1 MLPLANGGSLRRWN
15 GWGDSASGYPLTQDA
30 LAFLRERLGAASAPR
45 DAGLEAAL
53 ATVPRARI
61 DGASRFDTNAESR
74 LRHARG
80 QSFPDWIALR
90 SGRPGPFPDAVAT
103 PSSHDEAAEA
113 LAQARQLGAMVIPYG
128 GGTSVVGH
136 LAVPASDR
144 PVISLSLER
153 LEGLIGLDETAQLA
167 RFGAGTK
174 GPQVEAQ
181 LVGKG
186 YLLGHFPQSYELST
200 LGGWVVTRSSGQQS
214 LRYGRIENLFHT
226 GRLATFKG
234 EWCVGAVPASSA
246 GPDLREC
253 LMGSEG
259 RLGVLTEVSARIRRI
274 PEREVF
280 HAVFLPSWEQGVRA
294 MRALAQG
301 EIALSML
308 RLTNE
313 VETETQLGLAGHPR
327 LIAWLERYLRLRGV
341 GPGKVMLLL
350 GVSGPARAV
359 QRALREA
366 LAVARSHQGVHA
378 GAKPGAGWVK
388 NRFRSAYLRNS
399 LWDAGYAVDTM
410 ETCLNWPQ
418 VTVYMRA
425 VEQAAREVFQ
435 RDNERVH
442 AYTHLSHVYRQG
454 CSVYST
460 FIWRLCGDPERE
472 LERWQRF
479 KQAVSGAIVK
489 HGGTISHQHGV
500 GADHAPYLAAE
511 KGPIGMD
518 LLRAMAREF
527 DPDGLLNPGKLF
539 A

>member
-1 MLPLANGGSLRRWN
+1 MRRWN
-15 GWGDSASGYPLTQDA
+15 GWGDSSTDYPLNADA
-30 LAFLRERLGAASAPR
+30 LAFLRARLGTATPPR
-45 DAGLEAAL
+45 DAGREEALRA
-53 ATVPRARI
+53 VP
-61 DGASRFDTNAESR
+61 ASRLANESAFDSGAEAR
-74 LRHARG
+74 LMHTRG
-80 QSFPDWIALR
+80 QSFPDWIAMR
-90 SGRPGPFPDAVAT
+90 AGRLGPFPDAVAL
-103 PSSHDEAAEA
+103 PSSHDEVAAA
-113 LAQARQLGAMVIPYG
+113 LARARQLGAIVIPYG

-144 PVISLSLER
+144 PVLSLSLER
-153 LEGLIGLDETAQLA
+153 LDQLMDLDEQALLA
-167 RFGAGTK
+167 RFGAGTP

-181 LVGKG
+181 LAGRG

-214 LRYGRIENLFHT
+214 LRYGRIENLFHS

-234 EWCVGAVPASSA
+234 DWQVGAVPASAA
-246 GPDLREC
+246 GPDLREAV
-253 LMGSEG
+253 MGSEG
-259 RLGVLTEVSARIRRI
+259 RLGLLTEVTARIR
-274 PEREVF
+274 PQAEREAF
-280 HAVFLPSWEQGVRA
+280 HAVFFPSWAQGIGA
-294 MRALAQG
+294 MRALGQG

-308 RLTNE
+308 RLSNE
-313 VETETQLGLAGHPR
+313 IETETQLGLAGHPR
-327 LIAWLERYLRLRGV
+327 LIAWLERYLKLRGV
-341 GPGKVMLLL
+341 GPGKVMLLV
-350 GVSGPARAV
+350 GVTGPARAV
-359 QRALREA
+359 ARNLREA
-366 LAVARSHQGVHA
+366 LALTRAFRGVHA
-378 GAKPGAGWVK
+378 GAKPGAGWVR

-410 ETCLNWPQ
+410 ETCLNWPA
-418 VTVYMRA
+418 VTAYMRA
-425 VEQAAREVFQ
+425 VEAAARDVFQ

-460 FIWRLCGDPERE
+460 FVWRLCGDADRE
-472 LERWQRF
+472 LERWGRF
-479 KQAVSGAIVK
+479 KQAVSGAIVQ

-500 GADHAPYLAAE
+500 GADHAPYLPAE

>member
-1 MLPLANGGSLRRWN
+1 VGPIAGERVRRWN
-15 GWGDSASGYPLTQDA
+15 GWGDSASDYPLTADA
-30 LAFLRERLGAASAPR
+30 LAFLRERIGPPTAPR
-45 DAGLEAAL
+45 DATLEDTL
-53 ATVPRARI
+53 RGVPRSRLEPSPRL
-61 DGASRFDTNAESR
+61 DTGAEAR

-90 SGRPGPFPDAVAT
+90 AGRPGPVPDAVAL
-103 PSSHDEAAEA
+103 PASHDETADA
-113 LAQARQLGAMVIPYG
+113 LAQARQLGAAVIPYG

-136 LAVPASDR
+136 LAVPESDR
-144 PVISLSLER
+144 PVVSLSLER
-153 LEGLIGLDETAQLA
+153 LDRLIDLDETALLA
-167 RFGAGTK
+167 RFGAGTP

-181 LVGKG
+181 LAGKG

-200 LGGWVVTRSSGQQS
+200 IGGWVVTRSSGQQS
-214 LRYGRIENLFHT
+214 LRYGRIENLFHS
-226 GRLATFKG
+226 GRVATFKG
-234 EWCVGAVPASSA
+234 EWRVGGVPASSA

-259 RLGVLTEVSARIRRI
+259 RLGLLTEVGARIR
-274 PEREVF
+274 PLAQRETF
-280 HAVFLPSWEQGVRA
+280 HAVFCPSWQQGIAA

-301 EIALSML
+301 EIALSLL
-308 RLTNE
+308 RLSNE
-313 VETETQLGLAGHPR
+313 VETETQLGLAGHPH

-341 GPGKVMLLL
+341 GSGKVMLLL
-350 GVSGPARAV
+350 GLTGAARAV
-359 QRALREA
+359 QRGLREA
-366 LAVARSHQGVHA
+366 LAVTRAHRGVHA

-399 LWDAGYAVDTM
+399 LWDVGYGVDTM

-418 VTVYMRA
+418 VTAYMRA

-435 RDNERVH
+435 REGERVH

-454 CSVYST
+454 CSAYST
-460 FIWRLCGDPERE
+460 FVWRLCGDPDRE
-472 LERWQRF
+472 LERWTRF
-479 KQAVSGAIVK
+479 KQAVSGTIVK

-500 GADHAPYLAAE
+500 GADHAPYLPAE
-511 KGPIGMD
+511 KGQAGMD

-539 A
+539 T

>member
-1 MLPLANGGSLRRWN
+1 MLTLAKGGPVKRWD
-15 GWGDSASGYPLTQDA
+15 GWGDSANHYPLTDDA
-30 LAFLRERLGAASAPR
+30 LAFLRERLGAATPPR
-45 DAGLEAAL
+45 DAGFEDAL
-53 ATVPRARI
+53 RAVPGSRI
-61 DGASRFDTNAESR
+61 AGSARFDTGAETR
-74 LRHARG
+74 LRHARA
-80 QSFPDWIALR
+80 QSFPDWIAMR
-90 SGRPGPFPDAVAT
+90 SGQLGPFPDAVAAPT
-103 PSSHDEAAEA
+103 THDDVADA
-113 LAQARQLGAMVIPYG
+113 LAQARKLGAIVIPYG

-136 LAVPASDR
+136 LAVPVGDR
-144 PVISLSLER
+144 PVVSLSLER
-153 LEGLIGLDETAQLA
+153 LDRLMDLDETAQLA
-167 RFGAGTK
+167 RFGAGTP

-181 LVGKG
+181 LAGKG
-186 YLLGHFPQSYELST
+186 WLLGHFPQSYELST
-200 LGGWVVTRSSGQQS
+200 IGGWVVTRSSGQQS
-214 LRYGRIENLFHT
+214 LRYGRIENLFHS

-234 EWCVGAVPASSA
+234 EWQVGAVPASAA

-259 RLGVLTEVSARIRRI
+259 RLGLLTEVSARIRRI
-274 PEREVF
+274 PERETF
-280 HAVFLPSWEQGVRA
+280 HAVFFPSWQQGAQA

-308 RLTNE
+308 RLSNE

-327 LIAWLERYLRLRGV
+327 LIAWLQRYLKLRGV
-341 GPGKVMLLL
+341 GPGKVMMLA
-350 GVSGPARAV
+350 GISGPARAV
-359 QRALREA
+359 QRSLREA

-378 GAKPGAGWVK
+378 GARPGAGWVK
-388 NRFRSAYLRNS
+388 NRFRSAYLRNT

-418 VTVYMRA
+418 VTAYMRE
-425 VEQAAREVFQ
+425 VEQSAREVFQ

-460 FIWRLCGDPERE
+460 FLWRLCGDPVRE
-472 LERWQRF
+472 LERWGRF

-500 GADHAPYLAAE
+500 GADHAPYLPAE

-539 A
+539 S